1 VALVVLLSQTEFAR
15 VRRFIKHSCHRPTIN
30 ARKIKLTTT
39 VRFSDELQTHSRSG
53 LLWTTF
59 KRLPPLCGDQA
70 LVSTHSFGGR
80 GKMITILL
88 IGLILLA
95 LAVWLILKVRPTGTI
110 LILALALSLV
120 ICAVYSY
127 WIITG
132 MAQGSDSAWGPA
144 LAICG
149 SSIILPLI
157 LIGTVFT
164 NRLISGKRN

>member
-1 VALVVLLSQTEFAR
+1 
-15 VRRFIKHSCHRPTIN
+15 
-30 ARKIKLTTT
+30 
-39 VRFSDELQTHSRSG
+39 
-53 LLWTTF
+53 
-59 KRLPPLCGDQA
+59 
-70 LVSTHSFGGR
+70 
-80 GKMITILL
+80 MITILL